1 MTWAE
6 QHGRTKRERITDDQ
20 LASLDSKAPAVA
32 DYIRDRRRRGVGIL
46 GRRWHR
52 GS

>member
-1 MTWAE
+1 M
-6 QHGRTKRERITDDQ
+6 RIKRERITDQQ
-20 LASLDSKAPAVA
+20 LLALDDKAPAVA
-32 DYIRDRRRRGVGIL
+32 DYIRSRRRRGIGIL